1 MQATPFDGPRITPRN
16 SSPHAKYV
24 SKPWRLMTAAS
35 AILLLLGYLILPV
48 VFSDADDTIR
58 IDQTASTVFALFFIG
73 IGYTGSIAIAFFQR
87 RKKIFLLR
95 SVFVPYLTINLLS
108 LFNVIFNILG
118 RGLVPLSALRVV
130 GIGLPST
137 FSVIYGLSAFLMY
150 REYSPHDEQGE
161 DDTPLLV
168 RVNPEDLTRTQLRRL
183 LEERNSGA
191 PSPDIVH
198 STYRLDLPGMEPPQ
212 KTWDRQ
218 SSPPTSRTW
227 SSTGRTMA

>member
-1 MQATPFDGPRITPRN
+1 M
-16 SSPHAKYV
+16 
-24 SKPWRLMTAAS
+24 
-35 AILLLLGYLILPV
+35 
-48 VFSDADDTIR
+48 
-58 IDQTASTVFALFFIG
+58 
-73 IGYTGSIAIAFFQR
+73 
-87 RKKIFLLR
+87 
-95 SVFVPYLTINLLS
+95 INLLS
-108 LFNVIFNILG
+108 LFNVVFNIIS
-118 RGLVPLSALRVV
+118 RRLVPLSALYVV

-150 REYSPHDEQGE
+150 RETGPHDEQVE

-198 STYRLDLPGMEPPQ
+198 STYRLDLPDIEPPQ

-218 SSPPTSRTW
+218 SSALASRTW
-227 SSTGRTMA
+227 SQGSMSRTMV

>member
-1 MQATPFDGPRITPRN
+1 MPCNYSDITR
-16 SSPHAKYV
+16 
-24 SKPWRLMTAAS
+24 
-35 AILLLLGYLILPV
+35 
-48 VFSDADDTIR
+48 
-58 IDQTASTVFALFFIG
+58 
-73 IGYTGSIAIAFFQR
+73 
-87 RKKIFLLR
+87 
-95 SVFVPYLTINLLS
+95 PYLTINLFSLS
-108 LFNVIFNILG
+108 NVIFNILG
-118 RGLVPLSALRVV
+118 RGLVPLNALRVI

-137 FSVIYGLSAFLMY
+137 FSVIYGLSACLVY
-150 REYSPHDEQGE
+150 REYGPHEGQVE

-218 SSPPTSRTW
+218 SSPPTTRTW
-227 SSTGRTMA
+227 SSTGRTMV